1 MNARW
6 IKVCL
11 LCLACF
17 LISTTTCYA
26 LTFPQAEDEAAFL
39 KWYETNKDKGTA
51 SYQLRG
57 DLSFTKGTP
66 NKPIVL
72 DGNANITIA
81 CDNHLIVILSS
92 VIINNPNLT
101 IKSTNGTVLLLTS
114 SDSDLTLQQGS
125 IFLENYNGLS
135 TAIGFMTGN
144 GKLTTPKGS
153 DRFSITAKGSQVS
166 GLHYNGL
173 ESMTL
178 TNLDITVY
186 GTQSARGI
194 DVFERDITVEN
205 CTIAVDGE
213 LDVYGVYGDRDVHIA
228 KSSIHATSN
237 SENAQVFSA
246 FGAKGTQ
253 SDSSSVLSPSLSGS
267 NQSLYFIKSQAY
279 EKPYTVPAST
289 LNKIEDL
296 PKSINVYV
304 REQSSEEEIIVTLPV
319 VWNTTGLSL
328 SKQGTYMIQ
337 GNFVLNDLDTT
348 YMNTDCVT
356 PQLSIICT
364 PKQYTFLVGWDKL
377 SNDKLHL
384 LLPFPYDANYID
396 MQYSY
401 DGNKFINY
409 TLYDQTNLFPIQPYL
424 ESGLLSLVLSVPLTS
439 DIIYIRFNIA
449 GGSYY
454 DGVSPIWKLDLSAGQ
469 GNMPPEYK
477 HGNGDGDRGGQ
488 EVDLPNDENKHEGK
502 KEDNVMT
509 VNEPD
514 VIPTLE
520 YVSPY
525 EAIQT
530 QKQLIQT
537 NSIMNETTMNEDHK
551 IHYDV
556 TTPKPAIKD
565 VNHGI
570 KKNSPSRFI
579 PIIVVLFIGMAGFYV
594 HKASIS
600 KGKKFQ
606 NHS

>member
-72 DGNANITIA
+72 DGNANITIE

-114 SDSDLTLQQGS
+114 SDSNLTLQQGHIQS
-125 IFLENYNGLS
+125 ENYNDHFNVIS
-135 TAIGFMTGN
+135 FMSGN
-144 GKLTTPKGS
+144 GKLTTPIGNN
-153 DRFSITAKGSQVS
+153 RFSIDAKGSTVS
-166 GLHYNGL
+166 GLHYNG
-173 ESMTL
+173 SDPMTL
-178 TNLDITVY
+178 NNLDINVY

-194 DVFERDITVEN
+194 DAYDRDIV
-205 CTIAVDGE
+205 VDHCKIDVRGDF
-213 LDVYGVYGDRDVHIA
+213 DVYGVYGNRNVSITN
-228 KSSIHATSN
+228 SNIHATSN
-237 SENAQVFSA
+237 RISSQVFSA
-246 FGAKGTQ
+246 FGEIDTQ
-253 SDSSSVLSPSLSGS
+253 SDTSSVLSPSLLGKGKA
-267 NQSLYFIKSQAY
+267 LYFIQEQAY
-279 EKPYTVPAST
+279 GKPYTISPST
-289 LNKIEDL
+289 QNKIEDL
-296 PKSINVYV
+296 PKSIDVYV
-304 REQSSEEEIIVTLPV
+304 REQSSEEETITTLPV
-319 VWNTTGLSL
+319 VWNTTNLSL
-328 SKQGTYMIQ
+328 SKQGTTMIN
-337 GNFVLNDLDTT
+337 GNFVLDGLNAT
-348 YMNTDCVT
+348 YINSEKVIPT
-356 PQLSIICT
+356 LSIICT
-364 PKQYTFLVGWDKL
+364 LKQQMFLVGWEKL
-377 SNDKLHL
+377 NSNQLHL
-384 LLPFPYDANYID
+384 LLPFPYDANY
-396 MQYSY
+396 MEAQYSY
-401 DGNKFINY
+401 DGKHFSTHSI
-409 TLYDQTNLFPIQPYL
+409 YDETNLFPMSPYSD
-424 ESGLLSLVLSVPLTS
+424 SGLFGFVMNAPLSS
-439 DIIYIRFNIA
+439 DTLYIRFQIS

-537 NSIMNETTMNEDHK
+537 DSIMNETTVNEDHK